1 MFEPDDPYVRFLTGH
16 ARRTFYLKPWNGN
29 CGDTLIWLGTEHLF
43 RDLGIR
49 RTLDPRAADI
59 ILIPGG
65 NQTMWQANIDLW
77 NEVRSKYPDKGFAV
91 GPVTVRLGVTTWQQ
105 DLKAA
110 GARVLGIFARDRESY
125 ANLLAAGL
133 DAGITVGLSHDPSL
147 YLRHS
152 PLLREHREAA
162 TSEFVLAAFRHDWEG
177 SGSPIPRLGTWPR
190 RLLPGLL
197 DRIDRRWRLRA
208 RRRKIAL
215 VDRHRRSRLP
225 LKVCD
230 AGQFPLDYFIEIVR
244 AAAEVHTDRLHAML
258 LAVMLG
264 KTTFAYPTAYAKLEA
279 VYQHSLKDWAC
290 VEFVHEAR
298 PPARGADVRAAPAA
312 S

>member
-1 MFEPDDPYVRFLTGH
+1 MFEPDDPYVRFLTDH
-16 ARRTFYLKPWNGN
+16 ADRTFYLKPWNGN
-29 CGDTLIWLGTEHLF
+29 CGDTLIWLGTERLF
-43 RDLGIR
+43 NDLRIR
-49 RTLDPRAADI
+49 RTLNPRTADI
-59 ILIPGG
+59 ILVPGG
-65 NQTMWQANIDLW
+65 NQTMWQANIDVW

-105 DLKAA
+105 DLKTA
-110 GARVLGIFARDRESY
+110 GARVLGIFARDPESY

-152 PLLREHREAA
+152 SLLQEHREAS

-177 SGSPIPRLGTWPR
+177 SRSPTQRLGAWPH
-190 RLLPGLL
+190 RLAPGLFR
-197 DRIDRRWRLRA
+197 RIDRHWRVGA

-215 VDRHRRSRLP
+215 AERHRRSRLP

-230 AGQFPLDYFIEIVR
+230 AAEFPLDYFIEIVR

-264 KTTFAYPTAYAKLEA
+264 KTTFAYPTAYGKLEA
-279 VYQHSLKDWAC
+279 VYEHSLKDWARI
-290 VEFVHEAR
+290 EFVRDAR
-298 PPARGADVRAAPAA
+298 SSVP
-312 S
+312 